1 MNWKPVLRSRP
12 VIFFLAWLSF
22 ACLFGQFYGLWS
34 MKTFALIV
42 FPPALVLLGL
52 AAVISPGA
60 RAEDG
65 PRTWIVEG
73 AVGGIVAAV
82 AYDLYRLP
90 FVLNGAPLFK
100 VFAQFGK
107 HLTGK
112 PGSPALWEAVGWTYH
127 FSNGA
132 ALGIM
137 FLALVTRPSRQVLF
151 WGAIGWALFVE
162 SVLLLT
168 PYAAFF
174 GLKFNGKF
182 IFYTASAHAIF
193 GVALGSWCALRLG
206 RRPATALTPSIA

>member
-1 MNWKPVLRSRP
+1 MNWRNLLHSRP

-34 MKTFALIV
+34 MKTFALVV
-42 FPPALVLLGL
+42 FPPATILLIL
-52 AAVISPGA
+52 AAVTSPGT

-100 VFAQFGK
+100 VFALFGK
-107 HLTGK
+107 YLTGK
-112 PGSPALWEAVGWTYH
+112 PGPHSLWEAVGWTYH

-137 FLALVTRPSRQVLF
+137 FLAMVPSRQRAVLF
-151 WGAIGWALFVE
+151 WGAVGWALFVE
-162 SVLLLT
+162 TVLLLT
-168 PYAAFF
+168 PYAKFF
-174 GLKFNGKF
+174 GLALNGKF

-193 GVALGSWCALRLG
+193 GVALGVWTALRLG
-206 RRPATALTPSIA
+206 RPRTPPISTAA